1 MKILFL
7 HLSDAHFREDTK
19 FRDIN
24 IPAMV
29 NGLKQIDKFD
39 ECILVFSGDIAQSGE
54 INQYKTAGNFLGTL
68 INQIKETYLPNKN
81 IYSYYTWKS

>member
-39 ECILVFSGDIAQSGE
+39 ECILVFQGI
-54 INQYKTAGNFLGTL
+54 
-68 INQIKETYLPNKN
+68 
-81 IYSYYTWKS
+81 

>member
-29 NGLKQIDKFD
+29 NGLKQIF
-39 ECILVFSGDIAQSGE
+39 
-54 INQYKTAGNFLGTL
+54 INVLTHWMN
-68 INQIKETYLPNKN
+68 
-81 IYSYYTWKS
+81 